1 MSNYTISFGEKKRKW
16 WQRVLKILVVLVLL
30 VISFFLGMYLPGKN
44 EKLKTLAKNEA
55 IYLGNVAGIGVL
67 PHEGK
72 VSQDVDFNLFWNVW
86 DELKKDYVDKDKMKD
101 KELFYGAIRGM
112 VASVGDP
119 YTIFMDPQIAQEF
132 SNDLAGTFSGIGTEI
147 GIRHDILTVVA
158 PLDGSPADSAG
169 IKAGD
174 KIYAING
181 TSTMGMSIDDAVR
194 RIRGAKGT
202 EVTLTIVRNGLD
214 KAKDFKI
221 IRDNIVVKSVKTKEK
236 DGMFIIEVSNFN
248 NDTMDLFNKAVTQA
262 VELNPKGIILDLRN
276 NPGGYLETAIDM
288 ASEWVE
294 DGIIVS
300 EKFSDTKKNDFSARG
315 RARLKD
321 FKTIVLVN
329 QGSASASEI
338 VSGALKD
345 HKKATIMGKQTFG
358 KGSVQSLNQF
368 TDGSSLKVTIAKWL
382 TPNGDCINEIGIK
395 PDVEVDLKPED
406 INAEKDPQM
415 DKAFEILKAQK

>member
-16 WQRVLKILVVLVLL
+16 WHRALKTLVVLILL
-30 VISFFLGMYLPGKN
+30 AVSFFLGMYLPGKN

-55 IYLGNVAGIGVL
+55 IYLGNVAGIGVM

-72 VSQDVDFNLFWNVW
+72 ISQDIDFNLFWNVW

-119 YTIFMDPQIAQEF
+119 YTIFMDPQVAQEF

-158 PLDGSPADSAG
+158 PLDGSPADIAG

-181 TSTMGMSIDDAVR
+181 TSTINMSIDGAVR
-194 RIRGAKGT
+194 LIRGPKGT
-202 EVTLTIVRNGLD
+202 EVTLSIVRAGLD
-214 KAKDFKI
+214 KPKDFKI
-221 IRDNIVVKSVKTKEK
+221 VRDNIVVKSVKTKEK

-288 ASEWVE
+288 ASQWVE
-294 DGIIVS
+294 DGVIVS

-321 FKTIVLVN
+321 FKTVVLVN

-345 HKKATIMGKQTFG
+345 HKKATIVGKQTFG

-406 INAEKDPQM
+406 INTDKDPQM